1 MGLYRWVKPIELACL
16 VQLGSQQ
23 ILLVLL
29 VLTCPGRHITQIAL
43 VLFVEVIHV
52 NYKLAFAA

>member
-1 MGLYRWVKPIELACL
+1 MGLYSWVKPIELACL

-29 VLTCPGRHITQIAL
+29 VLTCPGRNITQVAL
-43 VLFVEVIHV
+43 VIFMEVIHI
-52 NYKLAFAA
+52 NHKLAFTT